1 MDTAQS
7 SLRPAR
13 EPRDKPRS
21 QGDRRSLYSTNS
33 FSAIADLGSRASPFS
48 SFPAFFSCLDYT
60 SVRDFAYPHD
70 SPYHYGIPV
79 ADTSG
84 TTTPASEHYGV
95 RRLSDPAEPYRNSSH
110 LSAGQWGGDGV
121 IFGDPDD
128 DMEPLPSTSFGDA
141 YGEDNTARRK
151 GKHRK
156 SKSYADISDFER
168 GRRRESGGH
177 RRSKDPDFYRY
188 SSGQYDPAGRQ
199 GLRHSRG
206 FAADAV
212 HLDATGHR
220 RDSHLARNA
229 HHPPS
234 AGFPPSAD
242 PDTRMPLDD
251 EEINLHSS
259 TTNPSFS
266 HNLYQHH
273 RASMHPE
280 DESVRGQA
288 LALYDF
294 EPENPNELR
303 LREGQTVN
311 VAYRNGH
318 GWLVAEDPT
327 SGEQGLV
334 PEEYV
339 RLVREI
345 EGWDPE
351 RGGFIDEDAEDEA
364 DEEDGMDETEDE
376 GQITPHE
383 QDGGV
388 RVEAGFPP
396 ARHERGSL
404 VPDPD
409 DASGPSRDATMAE
422 AGDARSPQIL
432 SPPTMTASAAS
443 PTSSLPPA
451 TTAAKRSV
459 DHVS

>member
-1 MDTAQS
+1 MDSDQS
-7 SLRPAR
+7 SSRQAR
-13 EPRDKPRS
+13 TPRDKPRS
-21 QGDRRSLYSTNS
+21 QDDRRSLYSTNS
-33 FSAIADLGSRASPFS
+33 LSAIADVGSRASQFA
-48 SFPAFFSCLDYT
+48 SFPAFLSCLDYT
-60 SVRDFAYPHD
+60 NVRDFAYPFD

-84 TTTPASEHYGV
+84 ATTPASEHYGV
-95 RRLSDPAEPYRNSSH
+95 RRLSDPADSQRNSSH

-128 DMEPLPSTSFGDA
+128 DMEPLPSTSFNDTQGD
-141 YGEDNTARRK
+141 DNATRRK

-177 RRSKDPDFYRY
+177 RRSKDPDLYRY

-206 FAADAV
+206 FTADSMQ
-212 HLDATGHR
+212 LDSNGYR
-220 RDSHLARNA
+220 RDSHLGRNA
-229 HHPPS
+229 NNTFS
-234 AGFPPSAD
+234 TFTSSSSAD

-251 EEINLHSS
+251 EVVNPHSS
-259 TTNPSFS
+259 TSNPLFS
-266 HNLYQHH
+266 NNLYEHH

-345 EGWDPE
+345 EGWDAE
-351 RGGFIDEDAEDEA
+351 RGGFIDEDAEDE
-364 DEEDGMDETEDE
+364 DMDESADDQE
-376 GQITPHE
+376 TPGE

-388 RVEAGFPP
+388 SVEGILGEQEKGADDNGVNAGAAQDERMTEAKQARNSTIHSPLP
-396 ARHERGSL
+396 A
-404 VPDPD
+404 DP
-409 DASGPSRDATMAE
+409 
-422 AGDARSPQIL
+422 
-432 SPPTMTASAAS
+432 
-443 PTSSLPPA
+443 
-451 TTAAKRSV
+451 TAAKNSADR
-459 DHVS
+459 VS

>member
-1 MDTAQS
+1 
-7 SLRPAR
+7 
-13 EPRDKPRS
+13 
-21 QGDRRSLYSTNS
+21 
-33 FSAIADLGSRASPFS
+33 
-48 SFPAFFSCLDYT
+48 
-60 SVRDFAYPHD
+60 
-70 SPYHYGIPV
+70 
-79 ADTSG
+79 
-84 TTTPASEHYGV
+84 
-95 RRLSDPAEPYRNSSH
+95 
-110 LSAGQWGGDGV
+110 
-121 IFGDPDD
+121 
-128 DMEPLPSTSFGDA
+128 MEPLPSTSFGDTH
-141 YGEDNTARRK
+141 GEDNATRRK

-206 FAADAV
+206 FAADAMQ
-212 HLDATGHR
+212 LDSNGHR
-220 RDSHLARNA
+220 RDSHLARHANNTN
-229 HHPPS
+229 S
-234 AGFPPSAD
+234 TFTTSSSAD

-251 EEINLHSS
+251 EVLNSS
-259 TTNPSFS
+259 TSNPLFS
-266 HNLYQHH
+266 NALYEHH

-345 EGWDPE
+345 EGWDAE
-351 RGGFIDEDAEDEA
+351 RGGFIDEEA
-364 DEEDGMDETEDE
+364 EEDDDMGESTDEQE
-376 GQITPHE
+376 TPSDI
-383 QDGGV
+383 DGGV
-388 RVEAGFPP
+388 SVEGILGG
-396 ARHERGSL
+396 EGK
-404 VPDPD
+404 V
-409 DASGPSRDATMAE
+409 SGNGGASRDEVMTE
-422 AGDARSPQIL
+422 AKTARNSTIL
-432 SPPTMTASAAS
+432 SP
-443 PTSSLPPA
+443 
-451 TTAAKRSV
+451 TTAASSAATGKREG
-459 DHVS
+459 DHGS